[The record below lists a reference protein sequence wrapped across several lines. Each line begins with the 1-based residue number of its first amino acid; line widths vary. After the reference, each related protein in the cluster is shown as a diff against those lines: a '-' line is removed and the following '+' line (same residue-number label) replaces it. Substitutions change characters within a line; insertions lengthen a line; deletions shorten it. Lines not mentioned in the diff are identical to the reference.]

1 MTSLAKPKPSG
12 AGAASRLPHPGRG
25 FTLVDLVIVIAIVAV
40 MATIAAP
47 SFAAFIASQRAVSA
61 ASNLYGAL
69 VAARSEA
76 TLRSTNVT
84 LAPKDGDWRNGWTI
98 ADPAIEGRNIL
109 VQGAIGVG
117 TVSGPATVVYQ
128 RSGRVRGTAP
138 SFTLITAAGSAIAKR
153 CVQVDLNGRPS
164 IQTC

>member
-1 MTSLAKPKPSG
+1 MPA
-12 AGAASRLPHPGRG
+12 AGG

-61 ASNLYGAL
+61 ASGLYVAL
-69 VAARSEA
+69 TAARSEA
-76 TLRSTNVT
+76 TLRNTNVT
-84 LAPKDGDWRNGWTI
+84 LTPKDGDWRNGWTI

-109 VQGAIGVG
+109 VHSAIAGG
-117 TVSGPATVVYQ
+117 TVSGPANVVFQ

-138 SFTLITAAGSAIAKR
+138 NFTLTTFAGSAVAKR
-153 CVQVDLNGRPS
+153 CVHVDLNGRPS

>member
-1 MTSLAKPKPSG
+1 MDPAAIPASR
-12 AGAASRLPHPGRG
+12 GAALPARRAIAG
-25 FTLVDLVIVIAIVAV
+25 FTLVDLVIVIAVVAV

-47 SFAAFIASQRAVSA
+47 SFAAFVASQRAVSA
-61 ASNLYGAL
+61 ASNLYAAL
-69 VAARSEA
+69 TAARSEA
-76 TLRSTNVT
+76 TLRNTNVT

-109 VQGAIGVG
+109 VQDAIAAG
-117 TVSGPATVVYQ
+117 TVSGPASVVYQ

-138 SFTLITAAGSAIAKR
+138 SFTLTMSAGSAVAKR
-153 CVQVDLNGRPS
+153 CVQVDLTGRPS